1 MSLYQ
6 IPFTGLQRQYKQLRK
21 EILDVTDLVLSS
33 GQLMNGQYTEEFE
46 GWLAKTNNNE
56 YAITCHSGTHAL
68 EIIGQYWVEGAY
80 QPRVLIPSTT
90 YVATANAFIRAG
102 WDVHFIDT
110 DKYGILDTTKI
121 PYGLDYQAVVL
132 VGLYG
137 ASLIDA
143 IDLRQWSDWISKN
156 VIVIEDAAQ
165 HWISNN
171 FIRTGHCA
179 AISFDPMKNLSA
191 YGNGGAIVTDIL
203 DLATFAKQ
211 MRNNG
216 KPTHDMVGTNSRMS
230 ELDCASLLVKTRY
243 LSQWQSRRAAISKH
257 YIERFKNANLRCLID
272 NTNIDNHAHHK
283 FVVEVD
289 DRDLLQHRLKLSGI
303 ETKIHYE
310 QPLHELSVYRQY
322 PGPDMMAASSSLS
335 RRCLSLPIY
344 PELTDS
350 EVDVIA
356 DQVLNFFL

>member
-33 GQLMNGQYTEEFE
+33 GQLMNGRYTEEFE
-46 GWLAKTNNNE
+46 EWLAKTNNNE
-56 YAITCHSGTHAL
+56 HAITCHSGTHAL

-80 QPRVLIPSTT
+80 QPRVLIPATT

-143 IDLRQWSDWISKN
+143 IDLRQWRDWISKG

-171 FIRTGHCA
+171 FIRTGDCA
-179 AISFDPMKNLSA
+179 AIS
-191 YGNGGAIVTDIL
+191 
-203 DLATFAKQ
+203 
-211 MRNNG
+211 
-216 KPTHDMVGTNSRMS
+216 
-230 ELDCASLLVKTRY
+230 
-243 LSQWQSRRAAISKH
+243 
-257 YIERFKNANLRCLID
+257 LI
-272 NTNIDNHAHHK
+272 
-283 FVVEVD
+283 
-289 DRDLLQHRLKLSGI
+289 Q
-303 ETKIHYE
+303 
-310 QPLHELSVYRQY
+310 
-322 PGPDMMAASSSLS
+322 
-335 RRCLSLPIY
+335 
-344 PELTDS
+344 
-350 EVDVIA
+350 
-356 DQVLNFFL
+356 